1 MNTSFYIA
9 KRYLFSR
16 SSNNAI
22 NIMSYI
28 ASGGVIVASAALLIV
43 LSVFAGLKEF
53 SLDFSNYTDPDLKL
67 LPLEGK
73 SFFFSEKELNTLTSI
88 EGVALFSKILEERV
102 VIKSENK
109 NLLATL
115 KGVDDNYR
123 VVTKIDSMISQG
135 EWISSGSNEVV
146 SGWGISNNL
155 SFGIFN
161 YLKPLT
167 IYVPKPGKGQGSSLR
182 SYFNSEVVTNV
193 GLFNI
198 NEKID
203 NEYVFAD
210 IELARA
216 LLNYTPNQFS
226 SIEVKLKP
234 EADETEVKEQIE
246 KLFPNTFII
255 KNREQLNDALFKMLN
270 TENLAVYL
278 IFTLVIIIAL
288 FNVIGAIIMMIL
300 DRKKSLNTLFNL
312 GAEPKLIK
320 SIFFLQG
327 TLMTVLSGL
336 IGIGIGLLIIFSQL
350 QFEWIMLTSDFP
362 YPVSLKLENIVIVV
376 ITIFGLGIIASKL
389 ASQRITKDL
398 IKTVA

>member
-1 MNTSFYIA
+1 
-9 KRYLFSR
+9 
-16 SSNNAI
+16 
-22 NIMSYI
+22 MSYI

>member
-1 MNTSFYIA
+1 MSF
-9 KRYLFSR
+9 
-16 SSNNAI
+16 
-22 NIMSYI
+22 I

-43 LSVFAGLKEF
+43 LSVFAGLKEY
-53 SLDFSNYTDPDLKL
+53 SLDFSNFTDPDLKI

-73 SFFFSEKELNTLTSI
+73 SFLLSEKEQNTLNSI
-88 EGVALFSKILEERV
+88 EGIETTSQIIEERI

-115 KGVDDNYR
+115 KGVDENYQT
-123 VVTKIDSMISQG
+123 VTQIDSMVSQG
-135 EWISSGSNEVV
+135 KWFKPGIYDVV

-155 SFGIFN
+155 SFGVFN
-161 YLKPLT
+161 FMKPLT

-198 NEKID
+198 NENLD
-203 NEYVFAD
+203 NEYVFSD
-210 IELARA
+210 IELARS
-216 LLNYTPNQFS
+216 LVNYEDHQFS
-226 SIEVKLKP
+226 AIEMKLKP
-234 EADETEVKEQIE
+234 EANEAEVKEQIE

-312 GAEPKLIK
+312 GAEPKMIK
-320 SIFFLQG
+320 YIFFLQG
-327 TLMTVLSGL
+327 TLMTVLSGV

-350 QFEWIMLTSDFP
+350 QLEWIMLTSDFP

>member
-9 KRYLFSR
+9 KRYLFSK

-22 NIMSYI
+22 NIMSFI

-43 LSVFAGLKEF
+43 LSIFAGLKEY
-53 SLDFSNYTDPDLKL
+53 SLDFSNFTDPDLKI
-67 LPLEGK
+67 LPLKGK
-73 SFFFSEKELNTLTSI
+73 SFSLSENDLNILNSI
-88 EGVALFSKILEERV
+88 DGVDVTSKIIEERI

-109 NLLATL
+109 NLIATL
-115 KGVDDNYR
+115 KGVDENYQS
-123 VVTKIDSMISQG
+123 VTQIESMVSQG
-135 EWISSGSNEVV
+135 SWFTQGNNDVV
-146 SGWGISNNL
+146 AGMGVSNNL
-155 SFGIFN
+155 SFGVFN
-161 YLKPLT
+161 FLKPLT
-167 IYVPKPGKGQGSSLR
+167 IYIPKPGKGQGSSLK

-193 GLFNI
+193 GLFSV
-198 NEKID
+198 NENLD
-203 NEYVFAD
+203 NEYIFSD
-210 IELARA
+210 IEMARR
-216 LLNYTPNQFS
+216 LLNYEPQQISALEF
-226 SIEVKLKP
+226 KLKP
-234 EADETEVKEQIE
+234 SADEDDIRDAIE
-246 KLFPNTFII
+246 ANFPNKFLI

-312 GAEPKLIK
+312 GAEPKMIK
-320 SIFFLQG
+320 AIFFLQG
-327 TLMTVLSGL
+327 TLMTILSG
-336 IGIGIGLLIIFSQL
+336 IAGIVIGLIIIFTQL

-362 YPVSLKLENIVIVV
+362 YPVNLKLSDVIIVIG
-376 ITIFGLGIIASKL
+376 TIFGLGIIASKL